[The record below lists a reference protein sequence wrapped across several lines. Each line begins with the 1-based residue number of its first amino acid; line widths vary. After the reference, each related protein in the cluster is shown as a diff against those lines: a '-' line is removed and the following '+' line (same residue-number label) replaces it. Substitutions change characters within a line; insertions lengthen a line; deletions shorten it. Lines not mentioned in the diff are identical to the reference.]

1 MRPHMRPDP
10 EIDTSALCQSC
21 GACCAYSREWPRFS
35 TEDECTLA
43 RIPLAFA
50 DHERGR
56 MRCHGERCA
65 ALVGDIGIATAC
77 AIYPVR
83 PEVCRTCV
91 PGDSACTMARAR
103 FGLPSIAARPGP

>member
-1 MRPHMRPDP
+1 
-10 EIDTSALCQSC
+10 
-21 GACCAYSREWPRFS
+21 
-35 TEDECTLA
+35 
-43 RIPLAFA
+43 
-50 DHERGR
+50 
-56 MRCHGERCA
+56 
-65 ALVGDIGIATAC
+65 VGDIGIATAC